1 MRHAAY
7 RFFKLANLEKRRES
21 VPLANQSPLAELM
34 TAFAAANAGPLADRP
49 SRDRP
54 RSPKPE
60 ERAPGM
66 GDAFKPER
74 FDRFAT
80 NVPDG
85 LSIESV
91 A

>member
-1 MRHAAY
+1 
-7 RFFKLANLEKRRES
+7 
-21 VPLANQSPLAELM
+21 M
-34 TAFAAANAGPLADRP
+34 TAFAAVNADPLADRAIARQAALAEP
-49 SRDRP
+49 G
-54 RSPKPE
+54 

-85 LSIESV
+85 LFDRISRV
-91 A
+91 DQA